1 VQRLLAVVL
10 ALLLPCVA
18 VYGLLAPCACANS
31 VVSAEAVS
39 HCCGGGAPVND
50 DPSPC
55 SGPCDNCAC
64 ELANAPEA
72 TEFSGVLPSAHEGV
86 ALIEK
91 DSEALLYEMPLHRR
105 PLPRSVIIA
114 APPRGPTLSTLCVRL
129 L

>member
-1 VQRLLAVVL
+1 MLAVVL

-18 VYGLLAPCACANS
+18 VYGLVAPCACADS

-39 HCCGGGAPVND
+39 HCCGGGAPVD
-50 DPSPC
+50 DSPGPC
-55 SGPCDNCAC
+55 SGPCDNCPC

-72 TEFSGVLPSAHEGV
+72 TEVSGVLPSAHEGV

-91 DSEALLYEMPLHRR
+91 DSDALLYLMPLDRR
-105 PLPRSVIIA
+105 AFPRSLMIA
-114 APPRGPTLSTLCVRL
+114 APARGPTLASLCVRL